1 MIGRFFRR
9 ARERR
14 RTIGTLHQRI
24 GEAARRPDLYEALG
38 VPDTVEGRFEAL
50 SLHVILVLR
59 RLGQLPPPAD
69 EVAQELID
77 SVFVQLDES
86 LRELGVGDMG
96 VSKRIKKLGASFY
109 ARAGAYGTALDEG
122 DQAGLAA
129 ALARNVLAKETETR
143 EAGAA
148 EGLAAYV
155 RTSADTLSAQDL
167 DALLT
172 QGPRFAAPFAARRGT
187 PQEA

>member
-1 MIGRFFRR
+1 MIPGFFRR

-24 GEAARRPDLYEALG
+24 GEAARRPDLYEVLG

-59 RLGQLPPPAD
+59 RLGHLPPPAD

-109 ARAGAYGTALDEG
+109 ARAGAYGTALDA
-122 DQAGLAA
+122 DDTRGLAA
-129 ALARNVLAKETETR
+129 SLARNVLAQDD
-143 EAGAA
+143 AGAA
-148 EGLAAYV
+148 DGLAAYV
-155 RTSADTLSAQDL
+155 RASADILGTQDL
-167 DALLT
+167 DALLN
-172 QGPRFAAPFAARRGT
+172 QGPLFAGPVAT

>member
-1 MIGRFFRR
+1 MIPGFIRR

-24 GEAARRPDLYEALG
+24 GEAARLPDLYEALG

-122 DQAGLAA
+122 DRHGLAT
-129 ALARNVLAKETETR
+129 ALARNVLAQDD
-143 EAGAA
+143 AA
-148 EGLAAYV
+148 AADGLAAYV
-155 RTSADTLSAQDL
+155 AESADRLAAQDL

-172 QGPRFAAPFAARRGT
+172 QGPHFAAA
-187 PQEA
+187 PQEAR

>member
-9 ARERR
+9 AQERR
-14 RTIGTLHQRI
+14 RTIRTLHQRI
-24 GEAARRPDLYEALG
+24 GEAARRPDLYEAMG

-59 RLGQLPPPAD
+59 RLGHLPPPAD
-69 EVAQELID
+69 EVAQGLID

-109 ARAGAYGTALDEG
+109 ARAGAYGTALDAG
-122 DQAGLAA
+122 DAPGLAA
-129 ALARNVLAKETETR
+129 ALARNVLAR
-143 EAGAA
+143 DEAEAA
-148 EGLAAYV
+148 DALAGYV
-155 RTSADTLSAQDL
+155 RTSADALGSQDL
-167 DALLT
+167 DALLA
-172 QGPRFAAPFAARRGT
+172 QGPRFAAPFAAPFATHRGT

>member
-1 MIGRFFRR
+1 MIAGFFRR
-9 ARERR
+9 AGERR
-14 RTIGTLHQRI
+14 RTIRTLHQRI

-59 RLGQLPPPAD
+59 RLGHLPPPAD
-69 EVAQELID
+69 DVAQELID

-122 DQAGLAA
+122 DLQGLAA
-129 ALARNVLAKETETR
+129 ALARNVLAKD
-143 EAGAA
+143 EADAA
-148 EGLAAYV
+148 QALAAYV
-155 RTSADTLSAQDL
+155 AASADALAGQDL

-172 QGPRFAAPFAARRGT
+172 QGPRFAAPARA

>member
-1 MIGRFFRR
+1 MIPRFLRR

-24 GEAARRPDLYEALG
+24 GEAARRRDLYETLD

-109 ARAGAYGTALDEG
+109 ARAGAYGTALDAG
-122 DQAGLAA
+122 DTQALAA
-129 ALARNVLAKETETR
+129 ALARNVLANETETK

-148 EGLAAYV
+148 QGLAAYV
-155 RTSADTLSAQDL
+155 RASAGILGTQDL
-167 DALLT
+167 DALLN
-172 QGPRFAAPFAARRGT
+172 QGPLFAPPIPA

>member
-1 MIGRFFRR
+1 MIPGFLRR

-24 GEAARRPDLYEALG
+24 GEAARRPDLYEVLG

-109 ARAGAYGTALDEG
+109 ARAGAYGTALDAG
-122 DQAGLAA
+122 DGRGLAA
-129 ALARNVLAKETETR
+129 ALARNVLAQEDATP
-143 EAGAA
+143 A

-155 RTSADTLSAQDL
+155 RASADSLGTQDL
-167 DALLT
+167 DALLN
-172 QGPRFAAPFAARRGT
+172 QGPRFAAM
-187 PQEA
+187 PQEISP